1 MKKKM
6 INSTHIE
13 GLVYEHKLEMKISG
27 DSSKNPGTEFITGTV
42 SLATDDDCTN
52 IVPVHFTYVT
62 EVTKNGKTNNTFVIL
77 KNIIDGKIANVMSS
91 GKEAAGMLRID
102 SALDLNEWYDQNGTL
117 VSVKRN
123 EGGFVHQTN
132 ELCAPENRA
141 TFNTDI
147 IINGTKL
154 IEADEEKKTPEKLI
168 VKGTIFNFRNAL
180 LPVEFS
186 VLKPGAINYFSSL
199 DASPSNPVFTRVQ
212 GQQLSQTVIKTTTE
226 ESAFGDAIV
235 KESKSSYRDF
245 VIDWAQA
252 DTYEWDSED
261 TILASELSELMA
273 NREVY
278 KAEIKKRQD
287 EYQASKN
294 NALKT
299 PAATTKTEYKF

>member
-1 MKKKM
+1 MWYYYFF
-6 INSTHIE
+6 T
-13 GLVYEHKLEMKISG
+13 
-27 DSSKNPGTEFITGTV
+27 SSYT
-42 SLATDDDCTN
+42 
-52 IVPVHFTYVT
+52 
-62 EVTKNGKTNNTFVIL
+62 
-77 KNIIDGKIANVMSS
+77 
-91 GKEAAGMLRID
+91 
-102 SALDLNEWYDQNGTL
+102 W
-117 VSVKRN
+117 
-123 EGGFVHQTN
+123 
-132 ELCAPENRA
+132 
-141 TFNTDI
+141 
-147 IINGTKL
+147 
-154 IEADEEKKTPEKLI
+154 
-168 VKGTIFNFRNAL
+168 TIFNFKNAL

-186 VLKPGAINYFSSL
+186 VLKPGAINYFISL

-212 GQQLSQTVIKTTTE
+212 GQQLSQTVVKVTTE

-252 DTYEWDSED
+252 DTYDWDSED

-294 NALKT
+294 NALKA